1 MPPGTLKHEHH
12 IHKRARGAGPSTPNN
27 GSDVDTLTDWGDTGA
42 DPYQAGMAVG
52 YAAGGTVDQSWDNFD
67 WLKNFNKTSPGWSQ
81 ANETMTTPTLPSY
94 GGGNALP
101 TSPAQ
106 TALQG
111 VANSNRS
118 AFSPMPTVGGAIT
131 SPSARPYQPS
141 SIPTATPAPSPA
153 PTVPTTPT
161 SGSGGWSQFNETMT
175 APSNYSGVS
184 TIGAPGLGPGGQA
197 ANGTMTLARGGPV
210 GYANGGTVQPSA
222 DMNHRA
228 ALLAGLRKRYDA
240 MIGMAQGA
248 LAHRDENAAVRFAQR
263 AHDMVPDG
271 KSLILHVQPDGNVL
285 AIVHDPRGGEQ
296 SRHIMTPDQFHHY
309 LIGPATSFDHV
320 IENGVGHNLGIA
332 SGRPTPRMPEHPADP
347 IHKVRQ
353 VLHHTRRMFGIDKIG
368 QAPPRVGYAA
378 GGPVRGYDD
387 GGEVYPSYYDY
398 SNLPSPDAYGGGAPI
413 DDTPPPEPQWTAQDE
428 RDNPP
433 PDEGA
438 RTAGSLDDYLLNARR
453 GAASA
458 PAQRTQEAPATGES
472 GMGELLSRAGSKL
485 YGGIDERI
493 RADQAAR
500 AEVLPKAWGSMKQ
513 ALADYINGANAASPE
528 ELSQAKQNE
537 ANQNPNL
544 STPEVVQNVIAGPPD
559 PNVNQLPAAEA
570 PAETTAPST
579 ATTDPQE
586 RTEGTNNRPAE
597 VPASWATNAGYTP
610 RTGYFTK
617 EGAAQ
622 GQPAATGY
630 QQDQGMLPRQPSKAD
645 LRPAGFIKTPD
656 GRFPV
661 NHNGEIIKPDGTLEF
676 TPPNQSQ
683 RTVIDPRT
691 GERLEMTGGTGTP
704 IRPREGTPGG
714 TGVRGSLNR
723 PFGLSAKDT
732 AYKQLSASGALDIV
746 PSDKYGRSPEAQAS
760 EGARP
765 WTQDMARRAAAGEA
779 PMPRG
784 APPMYVTERPAP
796 YYDPS
801 TGQVVTPDRQVMPQ
815 SGPPVGV
822 APGSP
827 EAGKPPAWQP
837 PPNIPGAVGQQ
848 PPADDQSPAARAAR
862 AFPMASQT
870 RQRVQYQGT
879 LERQAQEDQLKRE
892 SYATRDTPESR
903 MARAKLADDGK
914 TFRSLAKDQQTQYH
928 TDMQGVIAD
937 NNRFERAYEAVQR
950 NVGGAAA
957 ELLKDY
963 RAKTMNDPNY
973 KPNDDELGAMVHAHD
988 LIFGSQGAAP
998 PAQVPKPVA
1007 PLPQGGVAPATPA
1020 QQSPQSVLRVPQP
1033 AQNLVPAPQL
1043 RQPAPA
1049 AIQALKADPR
1059 RRAEFDNYYG
1069 PGASARYLGQ

>member
-1 MPPGTLKHEHH
+1 
-12 IHKRARGAGPSTPNN
+12 
-27 GSDVDTLTDWGDTGA
+27 
-42 DPYQAGMAVG
+42 MAVG
-52 YAAGGTVDQSWDNFD
+52 YAGGGTV
-67 WLKNFNKTSPGWSQ
+67 G
-81 ANETMTTPTLPSY
+81 
-94 GGGNALP
+94 
-101 TSPAQ
+101 AQ
-106 TALQG
+106 D
-111 VANSNRS
+111 
-118 AFSPMPTVGGAIT
+118 
-131 SPSARPYQPS
+131 
-141 SIPTATPAPSPA
+141 
-153 PTVPTTPT
+153 
-161 SGSGGWSQFNETMT
+161 GS
-175 APSNYSGVS
+175 
-184 TIGAPGLGPGGQA
+184 
-197 ANGTMTLARGGPV
+197 
-210 GYANGGTVQPSA
+210 VQPGA
-222 DMNHRA
+222 DINKRA

-240 MIGMAQGA
+240 MIAMAQGA

-296 SRHIMTPDQFHHY
+296 SRHVMTPDQFHHY

-320 IENGVGHNLGIA
+320 IDNGVGHNLGIA
-332 SGRPTPRMPEHPADP
+332 SGRPTPRVPEHPADP

-353 VLHHTRRMFGIDKIG
+353 VLQHTRKMFGVDRIG
-368 QAPPRVGYAA
+368 QAPPRIGYAAGGEVYTDEQGRTSPADVRDTLFDEQGNLIFAGDARQYAA

-387 GGEVYPSYYDY
+387 GGEV
-398 SNLPSPDAYGGGAPI
+398 
-413 DDTPPPEPQWTAQDE
+413 DDTLPPDPPWTSQDE

-433 PDEGA
+433 PPDVPA
-438 RTAGSLDDYLLNARR
+438 DNSIDDYMLNAQR

-458 PAQRTQEAPATGES
+458 PAQQPVQEPVSGETDI
-472 GMGELLSRAGSKL
+472 GTLLSRSGSKL
-485 YGGIDERI
+485 YSGMDERI
-493 RADQAAR
+493 RAEQAAK
-500 AEVLPKAWGSMKQ
+500 AAVLPRAWGSVKQ
-513 ALADYINGANAASPE
+513 ALAEYINGANAASPE
-528 ELSQAKQNE
+528 DLSRAKQNE
-537 ANQNPNL
+537 ANQNPGL
-544 STPEVVQNVIAGPPD
+544 STPEVVQNIIAGPPD
-559 PNVNQLPAAEA
+559 PNVSQLPTAEA

-661 NHNGEIIKPDGTLEF
+661 NRNGEIIKPDGTLEF

-723 PFGLSAKDT
+723 PFGFSAKDQ
-732 AYKQLSASGALDIV
+732 AYQNLSASGALDIV
-746 PSDKYGRSPEAQAS
+746 PSDKYGRSPEAQAA

-765 WTQDMARRAAAGEA
+765 WTQDMARPIGQ

-796 YYDPS
+796 YYDPN
-801 TGQVVTPDRQVMPQ
+801 TGQVVTPPRQVMPG
-815 SGPPVGV
+815 SGAPVGV

-837 PPNIPGAVGQQ
+837 PPNIPGAVGGA
-848 PPADDQSPAARAAR
+848 PPADDQSPAAVAAR

-879 LERQAQEDQLKRE
+879 LERQAQEDQLKRDTL
-892 SYATRDTPESR
+892 ATRDTPEAKF
-903 MARAKLADDGK
+903 AREQLKVSGAN
-914 TFRSLAKDQQTQYH
+914 FRNLTTNQQRQYH
-928 TDMQGVIAD
+928 TDMQKVMAD
-937 NNRFERAYEAVQR
+937 NNQFQRAADMLERQA
-950 NVGGAAA
+950 GLSAA

-963 RAKTMNDPNY
+963 RAKIMADPNY
-973 KPNDDELGAMVHAHD
+973 KGNDDELGAMARAHD
-988 LIFGSQGAAP
+988 MLFTNRQAP
-998 PAQVPKPVA
+998 TPAPGPAA
-1007 PLPQGGVAPATPA
+1007 PLPAPGTTTPAAPAA
-1020 QQSPQSVLRVPQP
+1020 SPQSVLRVPQP
-1033 AQNLVPAPQL
+1033 IQNAPSTAPPPVPAGLSPQAQWSPS
-1043 RQPAPA
+1043 RQQWRAPDGK
-1049 AIQALKADPR
+1049 LYDRNGRPV
-1059 RRAEFDNYYG
+1059 G
-1069 PGASARYLGQ
+1069 P